1 MSIDTTVMICG
12 LGVEDKEGKI
22 NEWLESKH
30 HFGLSPIIESGG
42 EKGLNVDILQ
52 GSFDHFELDWF
63 IEFLESLEWECPTDL
78 FIMEE
83 DDTRF
88 KRRQLDN
95 LRDV

>member
-1 MSIDTTVMICG
+1 MSIDTTIMICG
-12 LGVEDKEGKI
+12 QGVEEKEGKI

-30 HFGLSPIIESGG
+30 HFGLCPIIESGG

-63 IEFLESLEWECPTDL
+63 IEFLKSLEWKSPTDL
-78 FIMEE
+78 FVMEE

-88 KRRQLDN
+88 KRMQL
-95 LRDV
+95 R